1 MRLFVIVAVLFFLLA
16 YPLFSQDTN
25 SGSFGS
31 DILTTGEIQPGMKGY
46 GLTTLKGNEIVRYPV
61 EIISVMGNRGTNPHF
76 RSILIRID
84 DDEFPD
90 NWVGFNSD
98 MAGSPIYVNGRLI
111 GAVSTFYDWSMQ
123 EIAQVRPIEEMHM
136 ISDRQRNHNEND
148 QAFQRKTLLDNND
161 AEPKNLQVDKS
172 GLDNSANQQSNSIRP
187 LRPGDAV
194 AAIWSIGDY
203 TQYEMGNITYISD
216 NNEFYAFGKS
226 VFNRAGTIN
235 APLVRAD
242 VLNTME
248 GFDRNFQVANPEL
261 IVGTI
266 YQDRSAGV
274 YGKLGVAPKL
284 IPVETTI
291 HDVAYG
297 KNYKTLSMVLNDGRF
312 YPELVVSAVS
322 HSIRKQLDV
331 SWEGTIDF
339 GYKIT
344 YQVDSGSQKIFGAR
358 DMFFQEDIPTHAV
371 ADLELALNAL
381 ADNDFGK
388 IELQNV
394 EVELFWIPSRE
405 TGRIESFEFVGSES
419 LKMEEDRFIVKPG
432 DTIKLKV
439 GIRPF
444 KKNLIEM
451 DFYLNIDDEFPTG
464 DAVIQIRG
472 GSYLLPKVHDIT
484 EEHLKEIEEKI
495 KNSVKI
501 LTPDPPAG
509 LEDLLSSIT
518 KDEPSNQLILELIS
532 TATTPL
538 RGDELYNQVDKS
550 NLEYVI
556 YGFDSILLR
565 VVE

>member
-61 EIISVMGNRGTNPHF
+61 EIISVMGNRGTYPHF

-248 GFDRNFQVANPEL
+248 GIDRNFQVANPEL
-261 IVGTI
+261 
-266 YQDRSAGV
+266 
-274 YGKLGVAPKL
+274 
-284 IPVETTI
+284 
-291 HDVAYG
+291 
-297 KNYKTLSMVLNDGRF
+297 
-312 YPELVVSAVS
+312 
-322 HSIRKQLDV
+322 
-331 SWEGTIDF
+331 
-339 GYKIT
+339 
-344 YQVDSGSQKIFGAR
+344 
-358 DMFFQEDIPTHAV
+358 
-371 ADLELALNAL
+371 
-381 ADNDFGK
+381 
-388 IELQNV
+388 
-394 EVELFWIPSRE
+394 
-405 TGRIESFEFVGSES
+405 
-419 LKMEEDRFIVKPG
+419 
-432 DTIKLKV
+432 
-439 GIRPF
+439 
-444 KKNLIEM
+444 
-451 DFYLNIDDEFPTG
+451 
-464 DAVIQIRG
+464 
-472 GSYLLPKVHDIT
+472 
-484 EEHLKEIEEKI
+484 
-495 KNSVKI
+495 
-501 LTPDPPAG
+501 
-509 LEDLLSSIT
+509 
-518 KDEPSNQLILELIS
+518 
-532 TATTPL
+532 
-538 RGDELYNQVDKS
+538 
-550 NLEYVI
+550 
-556 YGFDSILLR
+556 
-565 VVE
+565 